1 MLQQR
6 FFTKVYPTCLM
17 YSVRA
22 LCWLCRHKSYLL
34 LWVISGKTSQC
45 LLGEVKCQFLSETLS
60 ERASWFVL
68 LAQRLSSACL
78 SWISSP
84 LKNTHKT
91 CIFCTCILAPSRRQ
105 TRSSRII
112 FWPSWNPGYIQQ
124 KCTSCW
130 QTFFNFFFIPG
141 QFPACK
147 QEVNQPPRRYW
158 LHYKAA
164 RQFDIHS
171 AATQAL
177 NRRSC
182 DSTLLTC
189 LPVSH
194 RRGAANTGGLRTFFS
209 HHALWLSCLFLPVP
223 LRILPSGC
231 GLYRNSMVRHW
242 RWVIYSV
249 SWAAK
254 ESSSFSSSSLSLS
267 LRRHRPWACER
278 SASVWESFSCVRPLY
293 ILFTLQLQL
302 LIHLCRGLMW
312 PQRSP
317 DVDLI
322 VWKMYF

>member
-68 LAQRLSSACL
+68 LAQRLSSVCL

-130 QTFFNFFFIPG
+130 QTFLIFFYSWTVPCLQTG
-141 QFPACK
+141 SKSTPK
-147 QEVNQPPRRYW
+147 
-158 LHYKAA
+158 
-164 RQFDIHS
+164 
-171 AATQAL
+171 
-177 NRRSC
+177 
-182 DSTLLTC
+182 TLLTTLQSSPTVWYTQC
-189 LPVSH
+189 SH
-194 RRGAANTGGLRTFFS
+194 SGVKWEK
-209 HHALWLSCLFLPVP
+209 LWLDSVNMPSCFPPSGSSEHWRTPHIL
-223 LRILPSGC
+223 LPSC
-231 GLYRNSMVRHW
+231 
-242 RWVIYSV
+242 
-249 SWAAK
+249 
-254 ESSSFSSSSLSLS
+254 
-267 LRRHRPWACER
+267 
-278 SASVWESFSCVRPLY
+278 PLTVLPLPFCTPVY
-293 ILFTLQLQL
+293 PSQWLWPLQE
-302 LIHLCRGLMW
+302 
-312 PQRSP
+312 
-317 DVDLI
+317 
-322 VWKMYF
+322 